1 MLLRNLIYIL
11 QLNLYETK
19 KFLRFA
25 YTHLTWW
32 KLEKRAALVWTNK
45 VRLIYSVTAFL
56 LAVVAIFSF
65 WKFWLGSLAIVSLE
79 IVMLPFFVSLANILI
94 GPLDKYLKNKLIAR
108 AKDILRKYD
117 DVVVIGIAGSYG
129 KTSTREIMATIL
141 EEKFRTFK
149 LTENINTDVGIA
161 DFIVKNPGFLRNN
174 KIFIVEMG
182 AYQIGDIKN
191 ICELV
196 RPEYAILTGVN
207 ESHLERFSS
216 LENIIQA
223 KFELPQE
230 TRNMS
235 VLNLDDEN
243 IRKNYSRFNL
253 KNISMVSQDEIG
265 NIESQKNF
273 SGLKF
278 EIAGVN
284 FKTKLL
290 AKHNVSLILLAAKIA
305 KELGMTMEEVASA
318 VEKIEY
324 IPHRIEPIYNSQTN
338 VWVID
343 DSYNGNFAGI
353 MCGLEVL
360 ALSTGRKLVL
370 TPGLVELG
378 KKTKEVH
385 NRIGR
390 LYAKNKI
397 DLVMLV
403 KSPAAP
409 HIIAGMEGEGFR
421 NYQVFNS
428 TEAAHAAL
436 PQIIRNGDTIIFQN
450 DLPDNYF

>member
-253 KNISMVSQDEIG
+253 KNISMIRSPTY
-265 NIESQKNF
+265 F
-273 SGLKF
+273 SM
-278 EIAGVN
+278 I
-284 FKTKLL
+284 T
-290 AKHNVSLILLAAKIA
+290 
-305 KELGMTMEEVASA
+305 
-318 VEKIEY
+318 
-324 IPHRIEPIYNSQTN
+324 
-338 VWVID
+338 
-343 DSYNGNFAGI
+343 
-353 MCGLEVL
+353 
-360 ALSTGRKLVL
+360 
-370 TPGLVELG
+370 
-378 KKTKEVH
+378 
-385 NRIGR
+385 
-390 LYAKNKI
+390 
-397 DLVMLV
+397 
-403 KSPAAP
+403 
-409 HIIAGMEGEGFR
+409 
-421 NYQVFNS
+421 
-428 TEAAHAAL
+428 
-436 PQIIRNGDTIIFQN
+436 
-450 DLPDNYF
+450 